1 MMKPYFISKV
11 TNSTNK
17 KTVKK
22 YGKQV
27 VGHPISAK
35 TAKAVRKHMQD
46 VVYKSYGIGAD
57 YKIKGYR
64 VAAKTGTAQVSNGSG
79 GYASGDD
86 SYLYSVAGMVPANNP
101 RYVMFIT
108 MKQPKL
114 TGTKTATK
122 LLAEIFKP
130 VITRALQNSNAKQTT
145 VKRTMPSVAYQTTT
159 YAKRI
164 LNEKGLN
171 VVTIGSGDTVLK
183 QSPSA
188 GKSVSEQK
196 RVFIL
201 TSKGWKMPRIIGWSK
216 NDVEEFCSLTGLKLE
231 STGKGYADSQS
242 ISFEKSISSGD
253 TLKVNFE

>member
-1 MMKPYFISKV
+1 
-11 TNSTNK
+11 
-17 KTVKK
+17 
-22 YGKQV
+22 
-27 VGHPISAK
+27 
-35 TAKAVRKHMQD
+35 MQD

-114 TGTKTATK
+114 NGLKTATQ

-130 VITRALQNSNAKQTT
+130 VITRALQNSNSKQATAKRK
-145 VKRTMPSVAYQTTT
+145 VPSVTYQTTT
-159 YAKRI
+159 YAKRVM
-164 LNEKGLN
+164 NEKGFD
-171 VVTIGSGDTVLK
+171 VVTIGDGDTISK

-188 GKSVSEQK
+188 SQTATEQK
-196 RVFIL
+196 RVFLL
-201 TSKGWKMPRIIGWSK
+201 TSKNWKMPRIIGWSK
-216 NDVEEFCSLTGLKLE
+216 HDVEEFCSLTGLKLE
-231 STGKGYADSQS
+231 STGSR
-242 ISFEKSISSGD
+242 
-253 TLKVNFE
+253 LC